1 MSTPLFY
8 LFNDQVL
15 VTKGRRFVQRKLRE
29 KNGLGRTGR
38 GGDVHLEQLPV
49 KSQNQNHTLSGRLL
63 QNCFTLSIYHRYL
76 EKASVAQQKSG
87 EYEYSETL
95 VVPWMRAEKN
105 MRLESSLIDFKREV
119 APGVQEL
126 NDERFYVYANLAN
139 MQEVEAGLDD
149 PKHKVELLRVRTDG
163 FRHFW
168 FKVLVVYLFYPNEI

>member
-1 MSTPLFY
+1 M
-8 LFNDQVL
+8 
-15 VTKGRRFVQRKLRE
+15 
-29 KNGLGRTGR
+29 
-38 GGDVHLEQLPV
+38 
-49 KSQNQNHTLSGRLL
+49 
-63 QNCFTLSIYHRYL
+63 
-76 EKASVAQQKSG
+76 AQQKSG

-105 MRLESSLIDFKREV
+105 TRLESSLIDFKREV

-139 MQEVEAGLDD
+139 MQELEAGMDD

-168 FKVLVVYLFYPNEI
+168 FKVLVLYLFKSNAM